1 VIAWAEGWLGEA
13 IPIALLSLLVLAV
26 MFGPLERAFA
36 ARPEQRPWRAGSGVD
51 LAFFFGQYLVWS
63 ALALL
68 ALDQVRVAVGGT
80 FAPSWPLAVEV
91 VAAVV
96 LGDLLVY
103 GWHRACH
110 AVPVLWRFHAVHH
123 TAERLDWLAAH
134 REHPLDGVT
143 TQLAQNLP
151 AMVLGLSLG
160 EVGALVVFRGM
171 WGAFIH
177 SNVRLDVGWLRF
189 ALGAPALHHHHHAR
203 DAARVMNFANLAP
216 WIDVVFGT
224 YERPTGPE
232 TYALGVPEP
241 APRGYLAL
249 LWWPFDSASWRS
261 PSLRA
266 NGDQRGAYAP
276 ARNAARAA
284 RRSALPLPPMG
295 SSATA
300 QVAQRRGSL

>member
-1 VIAWAEGWLGEA
+1 MNGLVSWIVEA
-13 IPIALLSLLVLAV
+13 IPIALLSLVVFAV

-36 ARPEQRPWRAGSGVD
+36 ARPEQRSWRAGSAVD

-68 ALDQVRVAVGGT
+68 ALHQVHVALGDVVPR
-80 FAPSWPLAVEV
+80 AWRHDAAAWPLAVQV

-151 AMVLGLSLG
+151 AMALGLSLG

-189 ALGAPALHHHHHAR
+189 VLGAPALHHHHHAR
-203 DAARVMNFANLAP
+203 DAARTMNYANLAP
-216 WIDVVFGT
+216 WIDVVFRT
-224 YERPTGPE
+224 YERPIGPE
-232 TYALGVPEP
+232 TYALGVGEP

-249 LWWPFDSASWRS
+249 LVWPFL
-261 PSLRA
+261 PRA
-266 NGDQRGAYAP
+266 RRDQRSGAYVP
-276 ARNAARAA
+276 ASNAARAA
-284 RRSALPLPPMG
+284 RRSALPLPPIG

>member
-1 VIAWAEGWLGEA
+1 MSSWVAWWLEDA
-13 IPIALLSLLVLAV
+13 IPIALVTLLVLAV
-26 MFGPLERAFA
+26 MFGPLERAFG
-36 ARPEQRPWRAGSGVD
+36 ARAEQRSWRAGSAVD

-63 ALALL
+63 ALALI
-68 ALDQVRVAVGGT
+68 ALDQVRLALGGVVPVT
-80 FAPSWPLAVEV
+80 WRHDAAAWPLAVQV
-91 VAAVV
+91 GAAVV

-123 TAERLDWLAAH
+123 TPEKLDWLAAH

-151 AMVLGLSLG
+151 AMALGLSLG

-177 SNVRLDVGWLRF
+177 SNVWLDVGWLRF

-203 DAARVMNFANLAP
+203 DAARTANYANLAP
-216 WIDVVFGT
+216 WIDVLFRT

-232 TYALGVPEP
+232 TYALGVPES

-249 LWWPFDSASWRS
+249 LVWPFLPRPHSD
-261 PSLRA
+261 
-266 NGDQRGAYAP
+266 AYAP
-276 ARNAARAA
+276 ARNPSRAA
-284 RRSALPLPPMG
+284 RRRALPLPPMG
-295 SSATA
+295 NSATVH
-300 QVAQRRGSL
+300 VAQRRGSL

>member
-1 VIAWAEGWLGEA
+1 MIAYLWE
-13 IPIALLSLLVLAV
+13 SLTVAAVTLVVFAV
-26 MFGPLERAFA
+26 MLGPLQKMFA
-36 ARPEQRPWRAGSGVD
+36 ARPQQRAWREDSAVD

-68 ALDQVRVAVGGT
+68 ALHQIHGVLDGAVPR
-80 FAPSWPLAVEV
+80 AWRRDAASWPLAVQV
-91 VAAVV
+91 GAAVV

-110 AVPVLWRFHAVHH
+110 AVPLLWRFHAVHH
-123 TAERLDWLAAH
+123 TSARLDWLAAH
-134 REHPLDGVT
+134 REHPLDGLT

-160 EVGALVVFRGM
+160 EVGALVVLRGV

-189 ALGAPALHHHHHAR
+189 VMGAPALHHDHHGR
-203 DAARVMNFANLAP
+203 DEARVMNFANLAP

-224 YERPTGPE
+224 YRRPAGVVTG
-232 TYALGVPEP
+232 ALGLDAP

-249 LWWPFDSASWRS
+249 LVWPFRRVAKA
-261 PSLRA
+261 PPV
-266 NGDQRGAYAP
+266 YAV
-276 ARNAARAA
+276 RAA

-295 SSATA
+295 SSASA